1 MKRRSIYY
9 IIADILVVTAAFL
22 FFIWLKPASRRIY
35 LPEYYQPFLLF
46 LFIWVSVSVVIDK
59 YRLHKKD
66 NMSDVLFPIIV
77 GDFII
82 LATIT
87 ALIYATRQFQY
98 SRMIVFGTIGVAFAA
113 EILLGYLLFTSKKLR
128 HDADKHD
135 QFDKAT
141 REAIKKQEL
150 LLKSDEILQARV
162 EATVPPL
169 NKELVIKTSGRNVYN
184 YIESH
189 LDLEHMHTLLVATT
203 TQFNIENQPANHY
216 TAIVNLKKINNIQR
230 INKFFEA
237 INQKLPEQGIFIGCV
252 KTNELVKK
260 QVLSSYPPVI
270 NYIAYVPFYIWKR
283 VVPKLPISKKFY
295 FFITKGR
302 NRLLSKAEAFGRL
315 YSCGFEII
323 SEQQLNDEVYFTAR
337 KIQDP
342 AYDYRPTYG
351 TFIRL
356 KRVGKNGKTIYAYKM
371 RTMYPYSE
379 YLQQYI
385 YEQSSLKE
393 GGKFKDDFRVNT
405 LGKFMRRFWI
415 DEWPMLINLIRGD
428 IKLIGVRPLSQQY
441 YELYDD
447 ELKEKR
453 IKFRPGLIPPFY
465 ADMPVTLEEIQE
477 SESRYLDAYMK
488 HPLLTDFRYFWRAT
502 YNIIFKKARSQ

>member
-1 MKRRSIYY
+1 MVYVARSW
-9 IIADILVVTAAFL
+9 A
-22 FFIWLKPASRRIY
+22 
-35 LPEYYQPFLLF
+35 
-46 LFIWVSVSVVIDK
+46 
-59 YRLHKKD
+59 
-66 NMSDVLFPIIV
+66 
-77 GDFII
+77 
-82 LATIT
+82 
-87 ALIYATRQFQY
+87 
-98 SRMIVFGTIGVAFAA
+98 
-113 EILLGYLLFTSKKLR
+113 
-128 HDADKHD
+128 
-135 QFDKAT
+135 
-141 REAIKKQEL
+141 
-150 LLKSDEILQARV
+150 
-162 EATVPPL
+162 
-169 NKELVIKTSGRNVYN
+169 
-184 YIESH
+184 
-189 LDLEHMHTLLVATT
+189 
-203 TQFNIENQPANHY
+203 
-216 TAIVNLKKINNIQR
+216 
-230 INKFFEA
+230 
-237 INQKLPEQGIFIGCV
+237 
-252 KTNELVKK
+252 LVKK
-260 QVLSSYPPVI
+260 QVLSSYPSVI

-356 KRVGKNGKTIYAYKM
+356 KRVGKNGKIIYAYKM

-379 YLQQYI
+379 YLQQYV

-447 ELKEKR
+447 EPKEKR

-488 HPLLTDFRYFWRAT
+488 HPLLTDFRYFWKAT